1 MGELGGWIRGMK
13 GLEGR
18 LSRGVGLGERGEGYR
33 FGSRVV
39 RRLLMILGTLV
50 GIKVAEE
57 LKPSSLAS
65 CMLAVSHEYSYIRYT
80 ESI

>member
-1 MGELGGWIRGMK
+1 MGELGGLIRGIE

-18 LSRGVGLGERGEGYR
+18 SFRGGGLGERGLGYR
-33 FGSRVV
+33 FGFRVV

-50 GIKVAEE
+50 GIEVAEE
-57 LKPSSLAS
+57 LKPSCMALY
-65 CMLAVSHEYSYIRYT
+65 MLAVAHEYSYIRYT